1 MPSDSIGMR
10 AARALLA
17 AARLRCPVC
26 GVGRLFRGWFRMATA
41 CPACEAR
48 FEREEGFFQG
58 AIYVGYAATLA
69 SGLAVYALMAWGL
82 GASHPAVSAIV
93 LAFTLAFPFLVWR
106 WSRAA
111 WLAFDQIVD
120 PRLPGRSLRTP
131 RLSDRGPSAPTTPR
145 RSRP

>member
-1 MPSDSIGMR
+1 MR
-10 AARALLA
+10 TARALLA

-26 GVGRLFRGWFRMATA
+26 GVGRLFRGWFRMAA
-41 CPACEAR
+41 SCPACGAT

-69 SGLAVYALMAWGL
+69 SAFGVYAVMAWGL
-82 GASHPAVSAIV
+82 GASHPAVLAIV
-93 LAFTLAFPFLVWR
+93 LALTLALPFLVWR
-106 WSRAA
+106 WTRAA

-120 PRLPGRSLRTP
+120 PRLPGRPAAADPLP
-131 RLSDRGPSAPTTPR
+131 RRPAEGPTTPR

>member
-1 MPSDSIGMR
+1 MSSESVGRR
-10 AARALLA
+10 AARAALA
-17 AARLRCPVC
+17 AVRLRCPVC
-26 GVGRLFRGWFRMATA
+26 GVGKLFRSWFRMAAA
-41 CPACEAR
+41 CPACEAA

-69 SGLAVYALMAWGL
+69 SGLCLWGLMAWGL

-93 LAFTLAFPFLVWR
+93 LAFTLAFPFLAWR
-106 WSRAA
+106 WTRAA

-120 PRLPGRSLRTP
+120 PRLPGRAAP
-131 RLSDRGPSAPTTPR
+131 PSRSRAPATTPR

>member
-1 MPSDSIGMR
+1 MAPS
-10 AARALLA
+10 
-17 AARLRCPVC
+17 
-26 GVGRLFRGWFRMATA
+26 

-58 AIYVGYAATLA
+58 AIYVGYAATLV
-69 SGLAVYALMAWGL
+69 SGFAVYAVMAWGL
-82 GASHPAVSAIV
+82 GASYPAVYAIV
-93 LAFTLAFPFLVWR
+93 LASTIALPFFMWR

-120 PRLPGRSLRTP
+120 PRLPGRAPGADPLP
-131 RLSDRGPSAPTTPR
+131 GPVPGSPTTPR